1 MIVDRQGRRFRNLRI
16 SLTSACNYAC
26 TYCVP
31 NGKRLVAAQD
41 ELSAEA
47 MARGVAYLI
56 EAAGIERLRI
66 TGGEP
71 LVSPKLEAFMTAVG
85 QMGLEDIS
93 LTTNGQL
100 LAKKLPLLVDAGIR
114 RINVSLDTL
123 DASAF
128 RSIARGGDLAT
139 VLDGM
144 DQASAAGM
152 KIKVN
157 MVPLRGQNLDQVMPL
172 LDYCL
177 ERGYELRFIE
187 LMRMGHLASDS
198 NAFLQQ
204 FVSLQQLLSLIG
216 ERYEYLQADA
226 PVDATAV
233 RYEVPGRGY
242 FGVIANESVP
252 FCRTCSRLRLSSTGW
267 LHGCLSSSNRHYVGD
282 LLDKPRHQALPAL
295 QRLAGES
302 LGRQAGS
309 GVLRWCDHHEDYR
322 RLIEPHRRNA
332 ARTKPAPTGFAQTL
346 WERLCGDRRLARDEA
361 GSGDDVPE
369 LARKLHPTPI
379 RRFSVTGLW
388 REGCVAWFYCWPFWC
403 WVAA

>member
-1 MIVDRQGRRFRNLRI
+1 MIVDRQGRRFRNLRV
-16 SLTSACNYAC
+16 SLTAACNYAC

-41 ELSAEA
+41 ELSADA

-71 LVSPKLEAFMTAVG
+71 LVSTRLDPFLRQVS
-85 QMGLEDIS
+85 QLGLDDIS

-100 LAKKLPLLVDAGIR
+100 LERKLPLLVECGIR
-114 RINVSLDTL
+114 RLNVSLDTL

-139 VLDGM
+139 VLAGM
-144 DQASAAGM
+144 EAAREAGM

-157 MVPLRGQNLDQVMPL
+157 MVPLRGQNLDQVLPL

-177 ERGYELRFIE
+177 VRGFELRFIE
-187 LMRMGHLASDS
+187 LMRMGHLARDP
-198 NAFLQQ
+198 NAFNQQ
-204 FVSLQQLLSLIG
+204 FVGLPELLELIG
-216 ERYEYLQADA
+216 SRHQYVQADA
-226 PVDATAV
+226 PVDATAM
-233 RYEVPGRGY
+233 RYAIPGAGH

-267 LHGCLSSSNRHYVGD
+267 LHGCLSSSNRHFVGD

-295 QRLAGES
+295 QRLLVKA
-302 LGRQAGS
+302 LGDKQDLAFS
-309 GVLRWCDHHEDYR
+309 G
-322 RLIEPHRRNA
+322 
-332 ARTKPAPTGFAQTL
+332 G
-346 WERLCGDRRLARDEA
+346 
-361 GSGDDVPE
+361 
-369 LARKLHPTPI
+369 
-379 RRFSVTGLW
+379 VTVMKIIG
-388 REGCVAWFYCWPFWC
+388 G
-403 WVAA
+403 

>member
-1 MIVDRQGRRFRNLRI
+1 MIVDRQGRQFRNLRI

-31 NGKRLVAAQD
+31 NGKRLIAAQD
-41 ELSAEA
+41 ELSANA

-71 LVSPKLEAFMTAVG
+71 LVSPKLESFMGQVG
-85 QMGLEDIS
+85 QMGLADIS

-100 LAKKLPLLVDAGIR
+100 LARKLPLLIDANIR
-114 RINVSLDTL
+114 RLNVSLDTL
-123 DASAF
+123 DPVAF
-128 RSIARGGDLAT
+128 RTIARGGDLVT

-144 DQASAAGM
+144 TQASAVGI

-157 MVPLRGQNLDQVMPL
+157 MVPLRGANLDQVMPM

-198 NAFLQQ
+198 NGFVQQ
-204 FVSLQQLLSLIG
+204 FVSLQQLLTLIG
-216 ERYEYLQADA
+216 EQYEYLQADA

-233 RYEVPGRGY
+233 RYQIPGKGF

-282 LLDKPRHQALPAL
+282 LLDKPRHEALPAL
-295 QRLAGES
+295 QRLLVKA
-302 LGRQAGS
+302 LGDKQEVAFS
-309 GVLRWCDHHEDYR
+309 GGATVMK
-322 RLIEPHRRNA
+322 II
-332 ARTKPAPTGFAQTL
+332 G
-346 WERLCGDRRLARDEA
+346 G
-361 GSGDDVPE
+361 
-369 LARKLHPTPI
+369 
-379 RRFSVTGLW
+379 
-388 REGCVAWFYCWPFWC
+388 
-403 WVAA
+403 